1 MKTSFFSEYRAKSNL
16 VKFCLLAFFIG
27 SIIMIGCA
35 PAPRL
40 IKSDFEQKEVKTIA
54 IMPVVDKRNVVED
67 TVQSHESLSI
77 IEKLLS
83 EKIMDKDYDVLSP
96 GSVRNIIKEKKIENM
111 SPENL
116 CSVLKVDGILFSH
129 LFDYNDVFF
138 INHSLKMDF
147 ELFDAKGHSLWINN
161 LDASNKPFLSAIVYS
176 LGWAIGISINKS
188 ISSKD
193 KSPAIIAGMAGAV
206 IGYAIVDG
214 IENEM
219 SSFIDECLYSIPDG
233 KGGGKEIIK

>member
-1 MKTSFFSEYRAKSNL
+1 
-16 VKFCLLAFFIG
+16 
-27 SIIMIGCA
+27 
-35 PAPRL
+35 
-40 IKSDFEQKEVKTIA
+40 
-54 IMPVVDKRNVVED
+54 
-67 TVQSHESLSI
+67 
-77 IEKLLS
+77 
-83 EKIMDKDYDVLSP
+83 
-96 GSVRNIIKEKKIENM
+96 
-111 SPENL
+111 
-116 CSVLKVDGILFSH
+116 
-129 LFDYNDVFF
+129 
-138 INHSLKMDF
+138 MDF